1 MTHLFMNKFYITT
14 PIYYVNAKP
23 HIGHAYSTIVADVL
37 ARFWREKGYQV
48 HFLTGTDEHGQKIQK
63 AADEK
68 GISPKEFTD
77 QISPKFRDLWA
88 ALNVKNDDFIR
99 TTEPRHMTTVQ
110 KVLQTLKDSGHI
122 YEGSYG
128 GWYCVPCETFYTE
141 SEVQGDPSLTLA
153 SAPSA
158 SARGG
163 TTPQGGRKCPQC
175 RRAVEHIEEK
185 NYFFKLTQYQDWL
198 TKYIHDNPD
207 FIFPETRRNEV
218 LGFLNNNKL
227 QDLCISRPKERL
239 SWGIPLPFDPN
250 HVAYVWFD
258 ALVNYISAI
267 GYGVDETKFKSLWP
281 ADVHIMAK
289 DIIRHHAVY
298 WPIMLKALNLPQPKH
313 IVAHGWWKMDDAKM
327 SKSLGNVVDPVEM
340 IRKYGVDAFRYFL
353 MRDVN
358 FGSDG
363 NFSIDN
369 FETRFNNDLANDM
382 GNLVF
387 RTLSM
392 SEKYIDGVIPKID
405 KIKFPA
411 EIDSPLLK
419 DFVEDKLAYSTED
432 DFRAFNFTGHLE
444 HIWSIVGA
452 ANKFVEQV
460 KPWELKKAGKTEELR
475 HFLAVMFK
483 VIRYTAV
490 QISPYMPDTS
500 TKILAQ
506 IQGDKVSKG
515 EPLFPRLEA
524 KAA

>member
-1 MTHLFMNKFYITT
+1 
-14 PIYYVNAKP
+14 
-23 HIGHAYSTIVADVL
+23 
-37 ARFWREKGYQV
+37 
-48 HFLTGTDEHGQKIQK
+48 
-63 AADEK
+63 
-68 GISPKEFTD
+68 
-77 QISPKFRDLWA
+77 
-88 ALNVKNDDFIR
+88 
-99 TTEPRHMTTVQ
+99 
-110 KVLQTLKDSGHI
+110 
-122 YEGSYG
+122 
-128 GWYCVPCETFYTE
+128 
-141 SEVQGDPSLTLA
+141 
-153 SAPSA
+153 
-158 SARGG
+158 
-163 TTPQGGRKCPQC
+163 
-175 RRAVEHIEEK
+175 
-185 NYFFKLTQYQDWL
+185 
-198 TKYIHDNPD
+198 
-207 FIFPETRRNEV
+207 
-218 LGFLNNNKL
+218 
-227 QDLCISRPKERL
+227 
-239 SWGIPLPFDPN
+239 
-250 HVAYVWFD
+250 
-258 ALVNYISAI
+258 
-267 GYGVDETKFKSLWP
+267 
-281 ADVHIMAK
+281 
-289 DIIRHHAVY
+289 
-298 WPIMLKALNLPQPKH
+298 
-313 IVAHGWWKMDDAKM
+313 MDDAKM

>member
-1 MTHLFMNKFYITT
+1 MNKFYITT

-37 ARFWREKGYQV
+37 ARFWREKGYEV

-68 GISPKEFTD
+68 GISPKQFTD
-77 QISPKFRDLWA
+77 EISPKFRDLWA

-110 KVLQTLKDSGHI
+110 KVLQTLKDTGHI

-128 GWYCVPCETFYTE
+128 GWYCVPCETFFTE
-141 SEVQGDPSLTLA
+141 AELKDK
-153 SAPSA
+153 
-158 SARGG
+158 R
-163 TTPQGGRKCPQC
+163 CPQC
-175 RRAVEHIEEK
+175 QRAVEYIEEK

-198 TKYIHDNPD
+198 IKYINDNPG

-227 QDLCISRPKERL
+227 QDLCISRPKDRL
-239 SWGIPLPFDPN
+239 SWGIPLPFDPQ
-250 HVAYVWFD
+250 HVTYVWFD

-267 GYGVDETKFKSLWP
+267 GYGVDDAKFKSLWP
-281 ADVHIMAK
+281 ADVHMMAK

-298 WPIMLKALNLPQPKH
+298 WPIMLKALNLPMPKH

-327 SKSLGNVVDPVEM
+327 SKSLGNVVDPMDM
-340 IRKYGVDAFRYFL
+340 IAKYGVDGFRYFL

-363 NFSIDN
+363 NFSIEN

-392 SEKYIDGVIPKID
+392 SEKYIDGVIPQIEKIT
-405 KIKFPA
+405 FPA
-411 EIDSPLLK
+411 EIDSSLLK
-419 DFVEDKLAYSTED
+419 NFVEDTLTYDAEADIVK
-432 DFRAFNFTGHLE
+432 FNFTGHLE

-460 KPWELKKAGKTEELR
+460 KPWELKKAGKTEEVH

-500 TKILAQ
+500 RKILAQ
-506 IQGDKVSKG
+506 IQGAKVSKG
-515 EPLFPRLEA
+515 EPLFPRLEV